1 MINMYNIK
9 LNINI
14 NVCQSSVRIFYHLK
28 LCQNLLNYVEIYGD
42 KSSVKT
48 LK

>member
-1 MINMYNIK
+1 MFANLLFEYFI
-9 LNINI
+9 
-14 NVCQSSVRIFYHLK
+14 HLK

-42 KSSVKT
+42 KSSVKK